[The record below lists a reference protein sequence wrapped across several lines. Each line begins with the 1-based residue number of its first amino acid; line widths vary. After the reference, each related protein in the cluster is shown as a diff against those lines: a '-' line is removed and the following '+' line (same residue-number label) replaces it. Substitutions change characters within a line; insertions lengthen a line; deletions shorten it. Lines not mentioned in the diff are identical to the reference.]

1 MSQADALRK
10 QILALV
16 ADYGRE
22 ASARITFVPGKTTI
36 PPAGK
41 MLGAA
46 EFVNLVDA
54 ALDGWLTTGRFNA
67 AFEER
72 LAAYVGVRFALTAN
86 SGSSANLLALSAL
99 TSPQLGPRAL
109 KPGDEVI
116 TCAAGFPTTINPIL
130 QNGLAPVF
138 VDAELPSCNIDA
150 ARIEEALG
158 PKTRALCA
166 GSSSISCSVNALVM
180 SP

>member
-54 ALDGWLTTGRFNA
+54 ALDGWLTTGRFYSNNILAKQELCMSGSHACSPNCVARHGGKESSPTLMGSKSWARKRSESSRFRDSSEPRA
-67 AFEER
+67 A
-72 LAAYVGVRFALTAN
+72 LAGQAPPLTSIRQCREPRAGRPAPLTAD
-86 SGSSANLLALSAL
+86 GLS
-99 TSPQLGPRAL
+99 RH
-109 KPGDEVI
+109 
-116 TCAAGFPTTINPIL
+116 C
-130 QNGLAPVF
+130 
-138 VDAELPSCNIDA
+138 
-150 ARIEEALG
+150 R
-158 PKTRALCA
+158 
-166 GSSSISCSVNALVM
+166 
-180 SP
+180 